1 MRASFL
7 RGNIAY
13 SAVQL
18 NKAKEYS
25 HFDKLEYARVRSNV
39 GWALGFRGK
48 IKEAIELIEESL
60 VVFDEAYSLSDMA
73 EAMYNLSELYVTEGR
88 PNDAIAA
95 VQRSIG
101 YYQELGDFRGEMEAL
116 FRSGHVFFNCR
127 LYDEAIQSYSKTE
140 EIGQRIGDY
149 NRMAWATSYLSWV
162 CESKGDLKQAIIYN
176 EKTVEYSEKTDS
188 FYAQSIAYAGFIRLY
203 SKLGDLFNA
212 EKYYEKL

>member
-1 MRASFL
+1 MGDALLSEGHFVESKRYFDSLLDSDSGLVRLRAIRKSMRASFL

-25 HFDKLEYARVRSNV
+25 HFDQLEYARVRSNV

-60 VVFDEAYSLSDMA
+60 VVFEETYSLSDIA
-73 EAMYNLSELYVTEGR
+73 EAMYNLSELYVTENR

-127 LYDEAIQSYSKTE
+127 AL
-140 EIGQRIGDY
+140 R
-149 NRMAWATSYLSWV
+149 
-162 CESKGDLKQAIIYN
+162 
-176 EKTVEYSEKTDS
+176 
-188 FYAQSIAYAGFIRLY
+188 
-203 SKLGDLFNA
+203 
-212 EKYYEKL
+212 